1 MGYASA
7 ITIFSPD
14 GHLFQVEYA
23 QESVERGSIAV
34 GIKGANC
41 IVLGTE
47 KKSQS
52 SSLMMGRTMSKIC
65 FIDSHISLA
74 FAGLTADARILID
87 RIRGECQHHR
97 MMNED
102 AVTVEYITRFV
113 ANMKQKYTQA
123 NGRRPFGLG
132 SMIAG
137 FDPHSHRPHL
147 YATDPAGTYFEWKA
161 NAIGH
166 NSKTVKEYL
175 SKNYTEDLSDEKAIK
190 LGVEALLEILQV
202 SGKNM
207 ELAVIRDD
215 QPMSFIS
222 EDEISSIVSEIEQE
236 KMKKMEDEKAKRAAS
251 KAARE

>member
-34 GIKGANC
+34 GIKGADC

-87 RIRGECQHHR
+87 RIRSECQHHQ
-97 MMNED
+97 MVNED
-102 AVTVEYITRFV
+102 PVTVEYITRYV

-132 SMIAG
+132 AMIAG

-175 SKNYTEDLSDEKAIK
+175 SKNYTENLSDEKAIK
-190 LGVEALLEILQV
+190 LAVEALLEILQV

-207 ELAVIRDD
+207 ELGK
-215 QPMSFIS
+215 SNHFS
-222 EDEISSIVSEIEQE
+222 WLLF
-236 KMKKMEDEKAKRAAS
+236 
-251 KAARE
+251 

>member
-1 MGYASA
+1 MSA
-7 ITIFSPD
+7 ITVFSPD

-23 QESVERGSIAV
+23 QESVERGSIAI
-34 GIKGANC
+34 GIKGGKC
-41 IVLGTE
+41 IVLGAE

-52 SSLMMGRTMSKIC
+52 SSLQLGRTMSKIC

-74 FAGLTADARILID
+74 FAGLTADARVLID
-87 RIRGECQHHR
+87 RLRAECQQHR
-97 MMNED
+97 MVVED
-102 AVTVEYITRFV
+102 PVTVEYITRFT

-137 FDPHSHRPHL
+137 FDRHSNKPHL

-175 SKNYTEDLSDEKAIK
+175 SKNYRDGLTDEEAIK
-190 LGVEALLEILQV
+190 LGVEGLLEILQV

-207 ELAVIRDD
+207 EIGIIRNNE
-215 QPMSFIS
+215 PISFIQ
-222 EDEISSIVSEIEQE
+222 EDKIAKIVTEIESE
-236 KMKKMEDEKAKRAAS
+236 KTKKMEEEKALRAAS

>member
-1 MGYASA
+1 MGRVKMGYASA

-34 GIKGANC
+34 GIKGADC

-87 RIRGECQHHR
+87 RIRGECQHHQ
-97 MMNED
+97 MVNED
-102 AVTVEYITRFV
+102 PVTVEYITRYV

-132 SMIAG
+132 AMIAG

-175 SKNYTEDLSDEKAIK
+175 SKNYTENLSDEKA
-190 LGVEALLEILQV
+190 
-202 SGKNM
+202 
-207 ELAVIRDD
+207 
-215 QPMSFIS
+215 MSFIS
-222 EDEISSIVSEIEQE
+222 EDKISSIVSEIEEE
-236 KMKKMEDEKAKRAAS
+236 KMKKMEDEKAKRA
-251 KAARE
+251 